1 MSFQYV
7 KQIILKYAPYTTV
20 YCLGLY
26 WLLYSLLPIHYSQ
39 VGIISNIIKYTVVTA
54 MPFTL
59 SIIFIF
65 IQIVIG
71 GLGCFCSTDA
81 ILENRDL
88 NAMYTVLYVHM
99 ICGGFIIVVSILYM
113 TQIVVAFYC
122 FLNFSIWLQNSH
134 TIRQIKH
141 SNESINQPTVSTT
154 GKYGAIATPTTK
166 QADIEAGEI
175 YLAQPCTKV
184 YTASV

>member
-1 MSFQYV
+1 MSFQYI
-7 KQIILKYAPYTTV
+7 KQIIVKYAPYTTI

-26 WLLYSLLPIHYSQ
+26 WLLYSLVSPIQYSKA
-39 VGIISNIIKYTVVTA
+39 GIISNIIKYTVVNA
-54 MPFTL
+54 IPFTL
-59 SIIFIF
+59 SAIFTF
-65 IQIVIG
+65 TQIVIG

-134 TIRQIKH
+134 TIRKIKH
-141 SNESINQPTVSTT
+141 SNESTNQPTVS
-154 GKYGAIATPTTK
+154 PTTK
-166 QADIEAGEI
+166 QTDIEAGEI
-175 YLAQPCTKV
+175 CLAQPCTKI